1 MGILKD
7 GPTITVSK
15 ATYTLLMRAFI
26 AVLLLA
32 VVALVALEPVLA
44 P

>member
-15 ATYTLLMRAFI
+15 ETYKLLMRAFI

-32 VVALVALEPVLA
+32 VVALVVLEPVLA